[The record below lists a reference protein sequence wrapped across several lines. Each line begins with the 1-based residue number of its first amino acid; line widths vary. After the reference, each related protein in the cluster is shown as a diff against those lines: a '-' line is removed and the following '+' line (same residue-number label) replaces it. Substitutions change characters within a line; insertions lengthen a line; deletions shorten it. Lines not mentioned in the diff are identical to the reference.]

1 MLSYCMGSGV
11 SQQPNPNEKWVYV
24 PNNNIETS
32 ELDIGKWIF
41 VFPREEMEKYWNIAK
56 DLYNHRGPHP
66 DLNIIGIKCLN
77 VFSGPFTILKEGVI
91 MFFFDESSN
100 NEKIINDGYR
110 LLIKLKYS
118 YNPYIIY
125 KRNHDSMLLYEINNR
140 LYKSKCKLCLSEI
153 VINKEFHR
161 DICMKCK
168 TIRTNKLDAII
179 ENDAPINNNFV
190 KD

>member
-11 SQQPNPNEKWVYV
+11 SQQPKTNEEWIYL
-24 PNNNIETS
+24 PNNNIETC

-41 VFPREEMEKYWNIAK
+41 VFPYKEMEKYWNIAK
-56 DLYNHRGPHP
+56 DLYNHRGP
-66 DLNIIGIKCLN
+66 DLKIIGVKCLN

-110 LLIKLKYS
+110 LLKTLKYS
-118 YNPYIIY
+118 HHSYIKY
-125 KRNHDSMLLYEINNR
+125 KNNNSVYLYEINNR
-140 LYKSKCKLCLSEI
+140 LYKSKCKLCLTEI
-153 VINKEFHR
+153 TEKKYLNR
-161 DICMKCK
+161 DICIACM
-168 TIRTNKLDAII
+168 TIRTNTLEAIV
-179 ENDAPINNNFV
+179 ENDETVNNNFV